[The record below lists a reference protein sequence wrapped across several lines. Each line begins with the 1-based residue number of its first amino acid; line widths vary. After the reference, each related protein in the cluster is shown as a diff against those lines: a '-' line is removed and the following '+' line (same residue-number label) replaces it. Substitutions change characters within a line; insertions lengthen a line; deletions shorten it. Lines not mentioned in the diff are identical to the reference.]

1 VKGAFIM
8 HIQQLVLFMSIGF
21 GVIVLFDVLPPRGV
35 KQITVLELKKML
47 ENKEKHNYQY
57 IDVRTAEQFNRLHVF
72 GFKNFPLQELKKDTG
87 TLSKDK
93 KVVVISQRGIS
104 GNEACKVLKKQGFT
118 NLANVQGGVITWEPH
133 R

>member
-1 VKGAFIM
+1 MKGAFIM

-21 GVIVLFDVLPPRGV
+21 GAIVLFDVLPPRGV
-35 KQITVLELKKML
+35 KQITVLELNKML
-47 ENKEKHNYQY
+47 EEKEKHNYQY

>member
-57 IDVRTAEQFNRLHVF
+57 IDVRTTEQFNRLHVF

>member
-1 VKGAFIM
+1 MKGTFIM

-21 GVIVLFDVLPPRGV
+21 GAIVLLDVLPPRGV
-35 KQITVLELKKML
+35 KQITVLELKEMVK
-47 ENKEKHNYQY
+47 NKEKHNYQY

-72 GFKNFPLQELKKDTG
+72 GFKSFPLQELKKDTG

-93 KVVVISQRGIS
+93 KIVVISQRGIT
-104 GNEACKVLKKQGFT
+104 GNEACKLLKRQGFT
-118 NLANVQGGVITWEPH
+118 NLANVRGGIITWEPH